1 MAFKHYDVVRAA
13 SPSDLAERITQKLK
27 EGWQPYGSALISTA
41 GYGAEFIQPVVS
53 EGSISSPE
61 EPGNRPTTSAPSV
74 APEYYYVI
82 ALAGQ
87 SNGMSYGEG
96 LPLPD
101 TFDSPDPRIKQ
112 LARRSTVTP
121 GGAACKYNDII
132 PADHCLHDV
141 QDMSR
146 LNHPK
151 ADLSKGQYGTVGQG
165 LHIAKKLLPFIP
177 ANAGILLV
185 PCCRGGS
192 AFTTGADGTYSDASG
207 ASENSTRW
215 GVDKP
220 LYKDLIGRTKAALKK
235 NPKNVLFAVVWMQ
248 GEFDF
253 GGTPVNH
260 AAQFGAL
267 VDKFR
272 ADLADMAGQCVG
284 GSAGGVPWI
293 CGDTT
298 YFWKQKNESTYQTVY
313 GSYKNKTEKNIHF
326 VPFMTDENGVN
337 VPTNKPEEDPD
348 IPGIGYYG
356 SKWRDSSATW
366 TSQDRASHFS
376 SWARRTTYF
385 WKQKN
390 ESTYQTVYGSYK
402 NKTEKNIHFVP
413 FMTDENGVNVPTNKP
428 EEDPD
433 IPGIGYYGSKWRDSS
448 ATWTSQDRASHFSSW
463 ARRGIISD
471 RLATAILRHAGRV
484 ALNAGASSTVSE
496 VRPSSP
502 SGAEATGVT
511 TLLSYLA
518 SESEGS
524 LKVQGWSASG
534 GRAEVVSD
542 AEGTGGKAV
551 KLTKEAGKSSW
562 VLEYAAG
569 NGAALLQKGG
579 QIRCRFKVSGALA
592 ANQYV
597 MAFYW
602 PVSSLPQG
610 VALTGDGG
618 NNLLAAFYIQT
629 DAKDLN
635 VMYHNAKVATNNL
648 KLGTFG
654 AFDNEWHMLAFRF
667 AGNNSLQV
675 TPVIDGQDGT
685 PFTLTQSP
693 VSAFAA
699 DKLHVTDITRNAT
712 YPVLIDSIAVE
723 VNNADA
729 AA

>member
-13 SPSDLAERITQKLK
+13 SPSDLAERLTQKLK
-27 EGWQPYGSALISTA
+27 EGWQPFGSPVAITPYTLMQAIA
-41 GYGAEFIQPVVS
+41 AEGDVTTPVAVTGNEGEAVAVS
-53 EGSISSPE
+53 A
-61 EPGNRPTTSAPSV
+61 TSD
-74 APEYYYVI
+74 PEYYFVVV
-82 ALAGQ
+82 LAGQ

-96 LPLPD
+96 LPLPETYD
-101 TFDSPDPRIKQ
+101 RPDPRIKQ

-121 GGAACKYNDII
+121 GGVACKYNDII

-207 ASENSTRW
+207 ASENSARW

-235 NPKNVLFAVVWMQ
+235 NPKNVLFTVVWMQ

-253 GGTPVNH
+253 GGTPANH

-267 VDKFR
+267 VDTFR
-272 ADLADMAGQCVG
+272 ADLTDMAGQCVG

-376 SWARRTTYF
+376 T
-385 WKQKN
+385 
-390 ESTYQTVYGSYK
+390 
-402 NKTEKNIHFVP
+402 
-413 FMTDENGVNVPTNKP
+413 
-428 EEDPD
+428 
-433 IPGIGYYGSKWRDSS
+433 
-448 ATWTSQDRASHFSSW
+448 W

-471 RLATAILRHAGRV
+471 RLATAILVHAGRT
-484 ALNAGASSTVSE
+484 AEFITGKQPDM
-496 VRPSSP
+496 VRPTVP
-502 SGAEATGVT
+502 SGEGPEREAEAPASKR
-511 TLLSYLA
+511 TLMSLLA
-518 SESEGS
+518 SGEDLAS
-524 LKVQGWSASG
+524 QGWRYYHKPAG
-534 GRAEVVSD
+534 GDSVNKNIAEAVVSD
-542 AEGTGGKAV
+542 AGATGGKALQLN
-551 KLTKEAGKSSW
+551 KPENHIW
-562 VLEYAAG
+562 FLEHDAAG
-569 NGAALLQKGG
+569 QGAELLKKGG
-579 QIRCRFKVSGALA
+579 RVSVRFKLPGSLVPNQFALGI
-592 ANQYV
+592 
-597 MAFYW
+597 YW
-602 PVSSLPQG
+602 QLSSLPEG
-610 VALTGDGG
+610 VMLSGEG
-618 NNLLAAFYIQT
+618 NDMLMSFFLQT
-629 DAKDLN
+629 DTTNLN
-635 VMYHNAKVATNNL
+635 AMHHRKPNAKL
-648 KLGTFG
+648 DTFG
-654 AFDNEWHMLAFRF
+654 VFDNGWHTLAFEF
-667 AGNNSLQV
+667 AGNNSIQV
-675 TPVIDGQDGT
+675 TPVLDEKRGAA
-685 PFTLTQSP
+685 FTLVKSP
-693 VSAFAA
+693 ASGAV
-699 DKLHVTDITRNAT
+699 DKLQLTDISKSAT
-712 YPVLIDSIAVE
+712 YTLLIDSIAVE
-723 VNNADA
+723 VNSTDTA
-729 AA
+729 A

>member
-13 SPSDLAERITQKLK
+13 SPSDLAERLTQKLK
-27 EGWQPYGSALISTA
+27 EGWQPFGSPVAITPYTLMQAIA
-41 GYGAEFIQPVVS
+41 AEGDVTTPVAVTGNEGKAVAVS
-53 EGSISSPE
+53 A
-61 EPGNRPTTSAPSV
+61 TSD
-74 APEYYYVI
+74 PEYYFVVV
-82 ALAGQ
+82 LAGQ

-96 LPLPD
+96 LPLPETYD
-101 TFDSPDPRIKQ
+101 RPDPRIKQ

-121 GGAACKYNDII
+121 GGVACKYNDII

-151 ADLSKGQYGTVGQG
+151 AELSKGQYGTVGQG

-215 GVDKP
+215 GVGKP

-253 GGTPVNH
+253 GGTPANH

-272 ADLADMAGQCVG
+272 ADLTDMAGQCVG

-376 SWARRTTYF
+376 SWARR
-385 WKQKN
+385 
-390 ESTYQTVYGSYK
+390 
-402 NKTEKNIHFVP
+402 
-413 FMTDENGVNVPTNKP
+413 
-428 EEDPD
+428 
-433 IPGIGYYGSKWRDSS
+433 
-448 ATWTSQDRASHFSSW
+448 
-463 ARRGIISD
+463 GIISD
-471 RLATAILRHAGRV
+471 RLATAILVHAGRTAEFITGKQPDMV
-484 ALNAGASSTVSE
+484 KPTV
-496 VRPSSP
+496 P
-502 SGAEATGVT
+502 SGEGPERETEAPVSNRTLMSLLASGEDLASQGWRYYHKPAGGDSVNKNIAEA
-511 TLLSYLA
+511 
-518 SESEGS
+518 
-524 LKVQGWSASG
+524 
-534 GRAEVVSD
+534 VVSD
-542 AEGTGGKAV
+542 AGATGGKALQLN
-551 KLTKEAGKSSW
+551 KPENHIW
-562 VLEYAAG
+562 FLEHDAAG
-569 NGAALLQKGG
+569 QGAELLKKGG
-579 QIRCRFKVSGALA
+579 RVSVRFKLPGSLVPNQFALGI
-592 ANQYV
+592 
-597 MAFYW
+597 YW
-602 PVSSLPQG
+602 QLSSLPEG
-610 VALTGDGG
+610 VMLSGEG
-618 NNLLAAFYIQT
+618 NDMLMSFFLQT
-629 DAKDLN
+629 DTTNLN
-635 VMYHNAKVATNNL
+635 AMHHRKPNAKL
-648 KLGTFG
+648 DTFG
-654 AFDNEWHMLAFRF
+654 VFDNGWHTLAFEF
-667 AGNNSLQV
+667 AGNNSIQV
-675 TPVIDGQDGT
+675 TPVLDEKRGAA
-685 PFTLTQSP
+685 FTLVKSP
-693 VSAFAA
+693 ASGAV
-699 DKLHVTDITRNAT
+699 DKLQLTDISKSAT
-712 YPVLIDSIAVE
+712 YTLLIDSIAVE
-723 VNNADA
+723 VNSTDTA
-729 AA
+729 

>member
-1 MAFKHYDVVRAA
+1 FKHYDVVRAA
-13 SPSDLAERITQKLK
+13 SPSDLAERLTQKLK
-27 EGWQPYGSALISTA
+27 EGWQPFGSPVAITPYTLMQAIA
-41 GYGAEFIQPVVS
+41 AEGDVTTPVAVTGNEGKAVAVS
-53 EGSISSPE
+53 A
-61 EPGNRPTTSAPSV
+61 TSD
-74 APEYYYVI
+74 PEYYFVVV
-82 ALAGQ
+82 LAGQ

-96 LPLPD
+96 LPLPETYD
-101 TFDSPDPRIKQ
+101 RPDPRIKQ

-235 NPKNVLFAVVWMQ
+235 SPKNVLFAVVWMQ

-253 GGTPVNH
+253 GGMPANH

-376 SWARRTTYF
+376 T
-385 WKQKN
+385 
-390 ESTYQTVYGSYK
+390 
-402 NKTEKNIHFVP
+402 
-413 FMTDENGVNVPTNKP
+413 
-428 EEDPD
+428 
-433 IPGIGYYGSKWRDSS
+433 
-448 ATWTSQDRASHFSSW
+448 W

-471 RLATAILRHAGRV
+471 RLATAILVHAGRT
-484 ALNAGASSTVSE
+484 AEFITGKQPDM
-496 VRPSSP
+496 VRPTVP
-502 SGAEATGVT
+502 SGEGPEREAEAPASKR
-511 TLLSYLA
+511 TLMSLLA
-518 SESEGS
+518 SGEDLAS
-524 LKVQGWSASG
+524 QGWRYYHKPAG
-534 GRAEVVSD
+534 GDSVNKNIAEAVVSD
-542 AEGTGGKAV
+542 AGATGGKALQLN
-551 KLTKEAGKSSW
+551 KPENHIW
-562 VLEYAAG
+562 FLEHDAAG
-569 NGAALLQKGG
+569 QGAELLKKGG
-579 QIRCRFKVSGALA
+579 RVSVRFKLPGSLVPNQFALGI
-592 ANQYV
+592 
-597 MAFYW
+597 YW
-602 PVSSLPQG
+602 QLSSLPEG
-610 VALTGDGG
+610 VMLSGEG
-618 NNLLAAFYIQT
+618 NDMLMSFFLQT
-629 DAKDLN
+629 DTTNLN
-635 VMYHNAKVATNNL
+635 AMHHRKPNAKL
-648 KLGTFG
+648 DTFG
-654 AFDNEWHMLAFRF
+654 VFDNGWHTLAFEF
-667 AGNNSLQV
+667 AGNNSIQV
-675 TPVIDGQDGT
+675 TPVLDEKRGAA
-685 PFTLTQSP
+685 FTLVKSP
-693 VSAFAA
+693 ASG
-699 DKLHVTDITRNAT
+699 
-712 YPVLIDSIAVE
+712 
-723 VNNADA
+723 
-729 AA
+729 

>member
-13 SPSDLAERITQKLK
+13 SPSDLAERLTQKLK
-27 EGWQPYGSALISTA
+27 EGWQPFGSPVAITPYTLMQAIA
-41 GYGAEFIQPVVS
+41 AEGDVTTPVAVTGNEGKAVAVS
-53 EGSISSPE
+53 A
-61 EPGNRPTTSAPSV
+61 TSD
-74 APEYYYVI
+74 PEYYFVVV
-82 ALAGQ
+82 LAGQ

-96 LPLPD
+96 LPLPETYD
-101 TFDSPDPRIKQ
+101 RPDPRIKQ

-121 GGAACKYNDII
+121 GGVACKYNDII

-151 ADLSKGQYGTVGQG
+151 AELSKGQYGTVGQG

-215 GVDKP
+215 GVGKP

-253 GGTPVNH
+253 GGTPANH

-272 ADLADMAGQCVG
+272 ADLTDMAGQCVG

-376 SWARRTTYF
+376 SWARR
-385 WKQKN
+385 
-390 ESTYQTVYGSYK
+390 
-402 NKTEKNIHFVP
+402 
-413 FMTDENGVNVPTNKP
+413 
-428 EEDPD
+428 
-433 IPGIGYYGSKWRDSS
+433 
-448 ATWTSQDRASHFSSW
+448 
-463 ARRGIISD
+463 GIISD
-471 RLATAILRHAGRV
+471 RLATAILVHAGRTAEFITGKQPDMV
-484 ALNAGASSTVSE
+484 KPTV
-496 VRPSSP
+496 P
-502 SGAEATGVT
+502 SGEGPERETEAPVSNRTLMSLLASGEDRASQGWRYYHKPAGGDSVNKNIAEA
-511 TLLSYLA
+511 
-518 SESEGS
+518 
-524 LKVQGWSASG
+524 
-534 GRAEVVSD
+534 VVSD
-542 AEGTGGKAV
+542 AGATGGKALQLN
-551 KLTKEAGKSSW
+551 KPENHIW
-562 VLEYAAG
+562 FLEHDAAG
-569 NGAALLQKGG
+569 QGAELLKKGG
-579 QIRCRFKVSGALA
+579 RVSVRFKLPGSLVPNQFALGI
-592 ANQYV
+592 
-597 MAFYW
+597 YW
-602 PVSSLPQG
+602 QLSSLPEG
-610 VALTGDGG
+610 VMLSGEG
-618 NNLLAAFYIQT
+618 NDMLMSFFLQT
-629 DAKDLN
+629 DTTNLN
-635 VMYHNAKVATNNL
+635 AMHHRKPNAKL
-648 KLGTFG
+648 DTFG
-654 AFDNEWHMLAFRF
+654 VFDNGWHTLAFEF
-667 AGNNSLQV
+667 AGNNSIQV
-675 TPVIDGQDGT
+675 TPVLDEKRGAA
-685 PFTLTQSP
+685 FTLVKSP
-693 VSAFAA
+693 ASGAV
-699 DKLHVTDITRNAT
+699 DKLQLTDISKSAT
-712 YPVLIDSIAVE
+712 YTLLIDSIAVE
-723 VNNADA
+723 VNSTDTA
-729 AA
+729 A

>member
-53 EGSISSPE
+53 EGELPSLAESGNHPHVSAKPE
-61 EPGNRPTTSAPSV
+61 A

-87 SNGMSYGEG
+87 SNSMSYGEG
-96 LPLPD
+96 LPLPETYD
-101 TFDSPDPRIKQ
+101 RPDPRIKQ

-192 AFTTGADGTYSDASG
+192 AFTTGADGTYSDAGG

-376 SWARRTTYF
+376 SWARR
-385 WKQKN
+385 
-390 ESTYQTVYGSYK
+390 
-402 NKTEKNIHFVP
+402 
-413 FMTDENGVNVPTNKP
+413 
-428 EEDPD
+428 
-433 IPGIGYYGSKWRDSS
+433 
-448 ATWTSQDRASHFSSW
+448 
-463 ARRGIISD
+463 GIISD

-502 SGAEATGVT
+502 SGAEVTGVT

-551 KLTKEAGKSSW
+551 KVTKEAGKSSW

-579 QIRCRFKVSGALA
+579 QIRCRFKASGALA

-610 VALTGDGG
+610 VVLTGDGG

-635 VMYHNAKVATNNL
+635 VMYHNEKVATNNL
-648 KLGTFG
+648 KLGSFG
-654 AFDNEWHMLAFRF
+654 AFDNEWHTLAFRF

-693 VSAFAA
+693 VSAFSA
-699 DKLHVTDITRNAT
+699 DKLHVTDITKSAT

>member
-1 MAFKHYDVVRAA
+1 FKHYDVVRAA
-13 SPSDLAERITQKLK
+13 SPSDLAERLTQKLK
-27 EGWQPYGSALISTA
+27 EGWQPFGSPVAITPYTLMQAIA
-41 GYGAEFIQPVVS
+41 AEGDVTTPVAVTGNEGKAVAVS
-53 EGSISSPE
+53 A
-61 EPGNRPTTSAPSV
+61 TSD
-74 APEYYYVI
+74 PEYYFVVV
-82 ALAGQ
+82 LAGQ

-96 LPLPD
+96 LPLPETYD
-101 TFDSPDPRIKQ
+101 RPDPRIKQ

-121 GGAACKYNDII
+121 GGVACKYNDII

-192 AFTTGADGTYSDASG
+192 AFTTGADGTYSDAGG
-207 ASENSTRW
+207 ASENSARW

-253 GGTPVNH
+253 DGTPGNH

-272 ADLADMAGQCVG
+272 ADLTDMAGQCVG

-376 SWARRTTYF
+376 T
-385 WKQKN
+385 
-390 ESTYQTVYGSYK
+390 
-402 NKTEKNIHFVP
+402 
-413 FMTDENGVNVPTNKP
+413 
-428 EEDPD
+428 
-433 IPGIGYYGSKWRDSS
+433 
-448 ATWTSQDRASHFSSW
+448 W

-471 RLATAILRHAGRV
+471 RLATAILVHAGRT
-484 ALNAGASSTVSE
+484 AEFITGKQPDM
-496 VRPSSP
+496 VRPTVP
-502 SGAEATGVT
+502 SGEGPEREAEAPASKR
-511 TLLSYLA
+511 TLMSLLA
-518 SESEGS
+518 SGEDLAS
-524 LKVQGWSASG
+524 QGWRYYHKPAG
-534 GRAEVVSD
+534 GDSVNKNIAEAVVSD
-542 AEGTGGKAV
+542 AGATGGKALQLN
-551 KLTKEAGKSSW
+551 KPENHIW
-562 VLEYAAG
+562 FLEHDAAG
-569 NGAALLQKGG
+569 QGAELLKKGG
-579 QIRCRFKVSGALA
+579 RVSVRFKLPGSLVPNQFALGI
-592 ANQYV
+592 
-597 MAFYW
+597 YW
-602 PVSSLPQG
+602 QLSSLPEG
-610 VALTGDGG
+610 VMLSGEG
-618 NNLLAAFYIQT
+618 NDMLMSFFLQT
-629 DAKDLN
+629 DTTNLN
-635 VMYHNAKVATNNL
+635 AMHHRKPNAKL
-648 KLGTFG
+648 DTFG
-654 AFDNEWHMLAFRF
+654 VFDNGWHTLAFEF
-667 AGNNSLQV
+667 AGNNSIQV
-675 TPVIDGQDGT
+675 TPVLDEKRGAA
-685 PFTLTQSP
+685 FTLVKSP
-693 VSAFAA
+693 ASGAA
-699 DKLHVTDITRNAT
+699 DKLQLTDISKSAT
-712 YPVLIDSIAVE
+712 YTLLIDSIAVE
-723 VNNADA
+723 VNSTDTA
-729 AA
+729 

>member
-1 MAFKHYDVVRAA
+1 MTFKYYDVVRAA
-13 SPSDLAERITQKLK
+13 SPSDLAERLTQKLK
-27 EGWQPYGSALISTA
+27 EGWQPFGSPVAITPYTLMQAIA
-41 GYGAEFIQPVVS
+41 AEGDVTTPVAVTGNEGKAVAVS
-53 EGSISSPE
+53 A
-61 EPGNRPTTSAPSV
+61 TSD
-74 APEYYYVI
+74 PEYYFVVV
-82 ALAGQ
+82 LAGQ

-96 LPLPD
+96 LPLPETYD
-101 TFDSPDPRIKQ
+101 RPDPRIKQ

-121 GGAACKYNDII
+121 GGVACKYNDII

-376 SWARRTTYF
+376 T
-385 WKQKN
+385 
-390 ESTYQTVYGSYK
+390 
-402 NKTEKNIHFVP
+402 
-413 FMTDENGVNVPTNKP
+413 
-428 EEDPD
+428 
-433 IPGIGYYGSKWRDSS
+433 
-448 ATWTSQDRASHFSSW
+448 W

-471 RLATAILRHAGRV
+471 RLATAILVHAGRTAEFITGKQPDMV
-484 ALNAGASSTVSE
+484 KPTV
-496 VRPSSP
+496 P
-502 SGAEATGVT
+502 SGEGPEREAEAPVSNR
-511 TLLSYLA
+511 TLMSLLA
-518 SESEGS
+518 SGEDLAS
-524 LKVQGWSASG
+524 QGWRYYHKPAG
-534 GRAEVVSD
+534 GDSVNKNIAEAVVSD
-542 AEGTGGKAV
+542 AGATGGKALQLN
-551 KLTKEAGKSSW
+551 KPENHIW
-562 VLEYAAG
+562 FLEHDAAG
-569 NGAALLQKGG
+569 QGAELLKKGG
-579 QIRCRFKVSGALA
+579 RVSVRFKLPGSLVPNQFALGI
-592 ANQYV
+592 
-597 MAFYW
+597 YW
-602 PVSSLPQG
+602 QLSSLPEG
-610 VALTGDGG
+610 VTLSGEG
-618 NNLLAAFYIQT
+618 NDMLMSFFLQT
-629 DAKDLN
+629 DTTNLN
-635 VMYHNAKVATNNL
+635 AMHHRKPNAKL
-648 KLGTFG
+648 DTFG
-654 AFDNEWHMLAFRF
+654 VFDNGWHTLAFEF
-667 AGNNSLQV
+667 AGNNSIQV
-675 TPVIDGQDGT
+675 TPVLDEKRGAA
-685 PFTLTQSP
+685 FTLVKSP
-693 VSAFAA
+693 ASGAV
-699 DKLHVTDITRNAT
+699 DKLQLTDISKSAT
-712 YPVLIDSIAVE
+712 YTLLIDSIAVE
-723 VNNADA
+723 VNSTDTA
-729 AA
+729 A

>member
-13 SPSDLAERITQKLK
+13 SPSDLAERLTQKLK
-27 EGWQPYGSALISTA
+27 EGWQPFGSPVAITPYTLMQAIA
-41 GYGAEFIQPVVS
+41 AEGDVTTPVAVTGNEGKAVAVS
-53 EGSISSPE
+53 A
-61 EPGNRPTTSAPSV
+61 TSD
-74 APEYYYVI
+74 PEYYFVVV
-82 ALAGQ
+82 LAGQ

-96 LPLPD
+96 LPLPETYD
-101 TFDSPDPRIKQ
+101 RPEPRIKQ

-272 ADLADMAGQCVG
+272 ADLTDMAGQCVG

-376 SWARRTTYF
+376 T
-385 WKQKN
+385 
-390 ESTYQTVYGSYK
+390 
-402 NKTEKNIHFVP
+402 
-413 FMTDENGVNVPTNKP
+413 
-428 EEDPD
+428 
-433 IPGIGYYGSKWRDSS
+433 
-448 ATWTSQDRASHFSSW
+448 W

-471 RLATAILRHAGRV
+471 RLATAILVHAGRT
-484 ALNAGASSTVSE
+484 AEFITGKQPDM
-496 VRPSSP
+496 VRPTVP
-502 SGAEATGVT
+502 SGEGPEREAEAPASKR
-511 TLLSYLA
+511 TLMSLLA
-518 SESEGS
+518 SGEDLAS
-524 LKVQGWSASG
+524 QGWRYYHKPAG
-534 GRAEVVSD
+534 GDSVNKNIAEAVVSD
-542 AEGTGGKAV
+542 AGATGGKALQLN
-551 KLTKEAGKSSW
+551 KPENHIW
-562 VLEYAAG
+562 FLEHDAAG
-569 NGAALLQKGG
+569 QGAELLKKGG
-579 QIRCRFKVSGALA
+579 RVSVRFKLPGSLVPNQFALGI
-592 ANQYV
+592 
-597 MAFYW
+597 YW
-602 PVSSLPQG
+602 QLSSLPEG
-610 VALTGDGG
+610 VTLSGEG
-618 NNLLAAFYIQT
+618 NDMLMSFFLQT
-629 DAKDLN
+629 DTTNLN
-635 VMYHNAKVATNNL
+635 AMHHRKPNAKL
-648 KLGTFG
+648 DTFG
-654 AFDNEWHMLAFRF
+654 VFDNGWHTLAFEF
-667 AGNNSLQV
+667 AGNNSIQV
-675 TPVIDGQDGT
+675 TPVLDEKRGAA
-685 PFTLTQSP
+685 FTLVKSP
-693 VSAFAA
+693 ASWVA
-699 DKLHVTDITRNAT
+699 DKLQLTDISKSAT
-712 YPVLIDSIAVE
+712 YTLLIDSIAVE
-723 VNNADA
+723 VNSTDTA
-729 AA
+729 A

>member
-1 MAFKHYDVVRAA
+1 MTFKHYDVVRAA
-13 SPSDLAERITQKLK
+13 SPSDLAERLTQKLK
-27 EGWQPYGSALISTA
+27 EGWQPFGSPVAITPYTLMQAIA
-41 GYGAEFIQPVVS
+41 AEGDVTTPVAVTGNEGKAVAVS
-53 EGSISSPE
+53 A
-61 EPGNRPTTSAPSV
+61 TSD
-74 APEYYYVI
+74 PEYYFVVV
-82 ALAGQ
+82 LAGQ

-96 LPLPD
+96 LPLPETYD
-101 TFDSPDPRIKQ
+101 RPEPRIKQ

-272 ADLADMAGQCVG
+272 ADLTDMAGQCVG

-376 SWARRTTYF
+376 T
-385 WKQKN
+385 
-390 ESTYQTVYGSYK
+390 
-402 NKTEKNIHFVP
+402 
-413 FMTDENGVNVPTNKP
+413 
-428 EEDPD
+428 
-433 IPGIGYYGSKWRDSS
+433 
-448 ATWTSQDRASHFSSW
+448 W

-471 RLATAILRHAGRV
+471 RLATAILVHAGRT
-484 ALNAGASSTVSE
+484 AEFITGKQPDM
-496 VRPSSP
+496 VRPTVP
-502 SGAEATGVT
+502 SGEGPEREAEAPASKR
-511 TLLSYLA
+511 TLMSLLA
-518 SESEGS
+518 SGEDLAS
-524 LKVQGWSASG
+524 QGWRYYHKPAG
-534 GRAEVVSD
+534 GDSVNKNIAEAVVSD
-542 AEGTGGKAV
+542 AGATGGKALQLN
-551 KLTKEAGKSSW
+551 KPENHIW
-562 VLEYAAG
+562 FLEHDAAG
-569 NGAALLQKGG
+569 QGAELLKKGG
-579 QIRCRFKVSGALA
+579 RVSVRFKLPGSVVPNQFALGI
-592 ANQYV
+592 
-597 MAFYW
+597 YW
-602 PVSSLPQG
+602 QLSSLPEG
-610 VALTGDGG
+610 VMLSGEG
-618 NNLLAAFYIQT
+618 NDMLMSFFLQT
-629 DAKDLN
+629 DTTNLN
-635 VMYHNAKVATNNL
+635 AMHHRKPNAKL
-648 KLGTFG
+648 DTFG
-654 AFDNEWHMLAFRF
+654 VFDNGWHTLAFEF
-667 AGNNSLQV
+667 AGNNSIQV
-675 TPVIDGQDGT
+675 TPVLDEKRGAA
-685 PFTLTQSP
+685 FTLVKSP
-693 VSAFAA
+693 ASGAV
-699 DKLHVTDITRNAT
+699 DKLQLTDISKSAT
-712 YPVLIDSIAVE
+712 YTLLIDSIAVE
-723 VNNADA
+723 VNSTDTA
-729 AA
+729 A

>member
-1 MAFKHYDVVRAA
+1 MTFKHYDVVRAA
-13 SPSDLAERITQKLK
+13 SPSDLADALAQKIR
-27 EGWQPYGSALISTA
+27 EGWQPYGGPFSSYTDDGAALIQAIVAEGDVST
-41 GYGAEFIQPVVS
+41 PVVVKPTGG
-53 EGSISSPE
+53 EGAVISA
-61 EPGNRPTTSAPSV
+61 TSD
-74 APEYYYVI
+74 PEYYFVVV
-82 ALAGQ
+82 LAGQ

-96 LPLPD
+96 LPLPETYD
-101 TFDSPDPRIKQ
+101 RPDPRIKQ

-121 GGAACKYNDII
+121 GGVACKYNDII

-376 SWARRTTYF
+376 SWARR
-385 WKQKN
+385 
-390 ESTYQTVYGSYK
+390 
-402 NKTEKNIHFVP
+402 
-413 FMTDENGVNVPTNKP
+413 
-428 EEDPD
+428 
-433 IPGIGYYGSKWRDSS
+433 
-448 ATWTSQDRASHFSSW
+448 
-463 ARRGIISD
+463 GIISD
-471 RLATAILRHAGRV
+471 RLATAILVHAGRTAEFITGKQPDMV
-484 ALNAGASSTVSE
+484 KPTV
-496 VRPSSP
+496 P
-502 SGAEATGVT
+502 SGEGPERETEAPVSNRTLMSLLASGEDLASQGWRYYHKPAGGDSVNKNIAEA
-511 TLLSYLA
+511 
-518 SESEGS
+518 
-524 LKVQGWSASG
+524 
-534 GRAEVVSD
+534 VVSD
-542 AEGTGGKAV
+542 AGATGGKALQLN
-551 KLTKEAGKSSW
+551 KPENHIW
-562 VLEYAAG
+562 FLEHDAAG
-569 NGAALLQKGG
+569 QGAELLKKGG
-579 QIRCRFKVSGALA
+579 RVSVRFKLPGSLVPNQFALGI
-592 ANQYV
+592 
-597 MAFYW
+597 YW
-602 PVSSLPQG
+602 QLSSLPEG
-610 VALTGDGG
+610 VMLSGEG
-618 NNLLAAFYIQT
+618 NDMLMSFFLQT
-629 DAKDLN
+629 DTTNLN
-635 VMYHNAKVATNNL
+635 AMHHRKPNAKL
-648 KLGTFG
+648 DTFG
-654 AFDNEWHMLAFRF
+654 VFDNGWHTLAFEF
-667 AGNNSLQV
+667 AGNNSIQV
-675 TPVIDGQDGT
+675 TPVLDEKRGAA
-685 PFTLTQSP
+685 FTLVKSP
-693 VSAFAA
+693 ASGAA
-699 DKLHVTDITRNAT
+699 DKLQLTDISKSAT
-712 YPVLIDSIAVE
+712 YTLLIDSIAVE
-723 VNNADA
+723 VNSTDTAV
-729 AA
+729 

>member
-13 SPSDLAERITQKLK
+13 SPSDLAERLTQKLK
-27 EGWQPYGSALISTA
+27 EGWQPFGSPVAITPYTLMQAIA
-41 GYGAEFIQPVVS
+41 AEGDVTTPVAVTGNEGEAVAVS
-53 EGSISSPE
+53 A
-61 EPGNRPTTSAPSV
+61 TSD
-74 APEYYYVI
+74 PEYYFVVV
-82 ALAGQ
+82 LAGQ

-96 LPLPD
+96 LPLPETYD
-101 TFDSPDPRIKQ
+101 RPDPRIKQ

-121 GGAACKYNDII
+121 GGVACKYNDII

-376 SWARRTTYF
+376 T
-385 WKQKN
+385 
-390 ESTYQTVYGSYK
+390 
-402 NKTEKNIHFVP
+402 
-413 FMTDENGVNVPTNKP
+413 
-428 EEDPD
+428 
-433 IPGIGYYGSKWRDSS
+433 
-448 ATWTSQDRASHFSSW
+448 W

-471 RLATAILRHAGRV
+471 RLATAILVHAGRIAEFITGKQPDMV
-484 ALNAGASSTVSE
+484 KPTV
-496 VRPSSP
+496 P
-502 SGAEATGVT
+502 SGEGPEREAEAPASNR
-511 TLLSYLA
+511 TLMSLLA
-518 SESEGS
+518 SGEDLAS
-524 LKVQGWSASG
+524 QGWRYYHKPAG
-534 GRAEVVSD
+534 GDSVNKNIAEAVVSD
-542 AEGTGGKAV
+542 AGATGGKALQLN
-551 KLTKEAGKSSW
+551 KPENHIW
-562 VLEYAAG
+562 FLEHDAAG
-569 NGAALLQKGG
+569 QGAELLKKGG
-579 QIRCRFKVSGALA
+579 RVSVRFKLPGSLVPNQFALGI
-592 ANQYV
+592 
-597 MAFYW
+597 YW
-602 PVSSLPQG
+602 QLSSLPEG
-610 VALTGDGG
+610 VMLSGEG
-618 NNLLAAFYIQT
+618 NDMLMSFFLQT
-629 DAKDLN
+629 DTTNLN
-635 VMYHNAKVATNNL
+635 AMHHRKPNAKL
-648 KLGTFG
+648 DTFG
-654 AFDNEWHMLAFRF
+654 VFDNGWHTLAFEF
-667 AGNNSLQV
+667 AGNNSIQV
-675 TPVIDGQDGT
+675 TPVLDEKRGAA
-685 PFTLTQSP
+685 FTLVKSP
-693 VSAFAA
+693 ASGAA
-699 DKLHVTDITRNAT
+699 DKLQLNDISRSAT
-712 YPVLIDSIAVE
+712 YTLLIDSIAVE
-723 VNNADA
+723 VNSTDTA
-729 AA
+729 A

>member
-1 MAFKHYDVVRAA
+1 
-13 SPSDLAERITQKLK
+13 
-27 EGWQPYGSALISTA
+27 
-41 GYGAEFIQPVVS
+41 
-53 EGSISSPE
+53 
-61 EPGNRPTTSAPSV
+61 
-74 APEYYYVI
+74 
-82 ALAGQ
+82 
-87 SNGMSYGEG
+87 MSYGEG
-96 LPLPD
+96 LPLPETYD
-101 TFDSPDPRIKQ
+101 RPDPRIKQ

-220 LYKDLIGRTKAALKK
+220 LYKDLIGRTKAALAK
-235 NPKNVLFAVVWMQ
+235 NPKNVLFTVVWMQ

-253 GGTPVNH
+253 DGTPGNH

-272 ADLADMAGQCVG
+272 ADLADMAGQCVS
-284 GSAGGVPWI
+284 GSAGSVPWI

-376 SWARRTTYF
+376 T
-385 WKQKN
+385 
-390 ESTYQTVYGSYK
+390 
-402 NKTEKNIHFVP
+402 
-413 FMTDENGVNVPTNKP
+413 
-428 EEDPD
+428 
-433 IPGIGYYGSKWRDSS
+433 
-448 ATWTSQDRASHFSSW
+448 W

-471 RLATAILRHAGRV
+471 RLATAILVHAGRTAEFITGKQPDMV
-484 ALNAGASSTVSE
+484 KPTV
-496 VRPSSP
+496 P
-502 SGAEATGVT
+502 SGEGPEREAEAPVSNR
-511 TLLSYLA
+511 TLMSLLA
-518 SESEGS
+518 SGEDLAS
-524 LKVQGWSASG
+524 QGWRYYHKPAG
-534 GRAEVVSD
+534 GDSVNKNIAEAVVSD
-542 AEGTGGKAV
+542 AGATGGKALQLN
-551 KLTKEAGKSSW
+551 KPENHIW
-562 VLEYAAG
+562 FLEHDAAG
-569 NGAALLQKGG
+569 QGAELLKKGG
-579 QIRCRFKVSGALA
+579 RVSVRFKLPGSLVPNQFALGI
-592 ANQYV
+592 
-597 MAFYW
+597 YW
-602 PVSSLPQG
+602 QLSSLPEG
-610 VALTGDGG
+610 VMLSGEG
-618 NNLLAAFYIQT
+618 NDMLMSFFLQT
-629 DAKDLN
+629 DTTNLN
-635 VMYHNAKVATNNL
+635 AMHHRKPNAKL
-648 KLGTFG
+648 DTFG
-654 AFDNEWHMLAFRF
+654 VFDNGWHTLAFEF
-667 AGNNSLQV
+667 AGNNSIQV
-675 TPVIDGQDGT
+675 TPVLDEKRGAA
-685 PFTLTQSP
+685 FTLVKSP
-693 VSAFAA
+693 ASGAV
-699 DKLHVTDITRNAT
+699 DKLQLTDISKSAT
-712 YPVLIDSIAVE
+712 YTLLIDSIAVE
-723 VNNADA
+723 VNSTDTAV
-729 AA
+729 

>member
-13 SPSDLAERITQKLK
+13 SPSDLAERLTQKLK
-27 EGWQPYGSALISTA
+27 EGWQPFGSPVAITPYTLMQAIA
-41 GYGAEFIQPVVS
+41 AEGDVTTPVAVTGNEGKAVAVS
-53 EGSISSPE
+53 A
-61 EPGNRPTTSAPSV
+61 TSD
-74 APEYYYVI
+74 PEYYFVVV
-82 ALAGQ
+82 LAGQ

-96 LPLPD
+96 LPLPETYD
-101 TFDSPDPRIKQ
+101 RPDPRIKQ

-121 GGAACKYNDII
+121 GGVACKYNDII

-376 SWARRTTYF
+376 T
-385 WKQKN
+385 
-390 ESTYQTVYGSYK
+390 
-402 NKTEKNIHFVP
+402 
-413 FMTDENGVNVPTNKP
+413 
-428 EEDPD
+428 
-433 IPGIGYYGSKWRDSS
+433 
-448 ATWTSQDRASHFSSW
+448 W

-471 RLATAILRHAGRV
+471 RLATAILVHAGRTAEFITGKQPDMV
-484 ALNAGASSTVSE
+484 KPTV
-496 VRPSSP
+496 P
-502 SGAEATGVT
+502 SGEGPEREAEAPVSNR
-511 TLLSYLA
+511 TLMSLLA
-518 SESEGS
+518 SGEDLAS
-524 LKVQGWSASG
+524 QGWRYYHKPAG
-534 GRAEVVSD
+534 GDSVNKNIAEAVVSD
-542 AEGTGGKAV
+542 AGATGGKALQLN
-551 KLTKEAGKSSW
+551 KPENHIW
-562 VLEYAAG
+562 FLEHDAAG
-569 NGAALLQKGG
+569 QGAELLKKGG
-579 QIRCRFKVSGALA
+579 RVSVRFKLPGSLVPNQFALGI
-592 ANQYV
+592 
-597 MAFYW
+597 YW
-602 PVSSLPQG
+602 QLSSLPEG
-610 VALTGDGG
+610 VMLSGEG
-618 NNLLAAFYIQT
+618 NDMLMSFFLQT
-629 DAKDLN
+629 DTTNLN
-635 VMYHNAKVATNNL
+635 AMHHRKPNAKL
-648 KLGTFG
+648 DTFG
-654 AFDNEWHMLAFRF
+654 VFDNGWHTLAFEF
-667 AGNNSLQV
+667 AGNNSIQV
-675 TPVIDGQDGT
+675 TPVLDEKRGAA
-685 PFTLTQSP
+685 FTLVKSP
-693 VSAFAA
+693 ASGAV
-699 DKLHVTDITRNAT
+699 DKLQLTDISKSAT
-712 YPVLIDSIAVE
+712 YTLLIDSIAVE
-723 VNNADA
+723 VNSTDTA
-729 AA
+729 A

>member
-13 SPSDLAERITQKLK
+13 SPSDLAERLTQKLK
-27 EGWQPYGSALISTA
+27 EGWQPFGSPVAITPYTLMQAIA
-41 GYGAEFIQPVVS
+41 AEGDVTTPVAVTGNEGKAVAVS
-53 EGSISSPE
+53 A
-61 EPGNRPTTSAPSV
+61 TSD
-74 APEYYYVI
+74 PEYYFVVV
-82 ALAGQ
+82 LAGQ

-96 LPLPD
+96 LPLPETYD
-101 TFDSPDPRIKQ
+101 RPDPRIKQ

-121 GGAACKYNDII
+121 GGVACKYNDII

-253 GGTPVNH
+253 GGTPGNH

-272 ADLADMAGQCVG
+272 ADLTDMAGQCVG

-376 SWARRTTYF
+376 T
-385 WKQKN
+385 
-390 ESTYQTVYGSYK
+390 
-402 NKTEKNIHFVP
+402 
-413 FMTDENGVNVPTNKP
+413 
-428 EEDPD
+428 
-433 IPGIGYYGSKWRDSS
+433 
-448 ATWTSQDRASHFSSW
+448 W

-471 RLATAILRHAGRV
+471 RLATAILVHAGRS
-484 ALNAGASSTVSE
+484 AEFITGKQPDM
-496 VRPSSP
+496 VRPTVP
-502 SGAEATGVT
+502 SGEGPEIEAEAPASKR
-511 TLLSYLA
+511 TLMSLLA
-518 SESEGS
+518 SGEDLAS
-524 LKVQGWSASG
+524 QGWRYYHKPAG
-534 GRAEVVSD
+534 GDSVNKNIAEAVVSD
-542 AEGTGGKAV
+542 AGATGGKALQLN
-551 KLTKEAGKSSW
+551 KPENHIW
-562 VLEYAAG
+562 FLEHDAAG
-569 NGAALLQKGG
+569 QGAELLKKGG
-579 QIRCRFKVSGALA
+579 RVSVRFKLPGSLVPNQFALGI
-592 ANQYV
+592 
-597 MAFYW
+597 YW
-602 PVSSLPQG
+602 QLSSLPEG
-610 VALTGDGG
+610 VTLSGEG
-618 NNLLAAFYIQT
+618 NDMLMSFFLQT
-629 DAKDLN
+629 DTTNLN
-635 VMYHNAKVATNNL
+635 AMHHRKPNAKL
-648 KLGTFG
+648 DTFG
-654 AFDNEWHMLAFRF
+654 VFDNGWHTLAFEF
-667 AGNNSLQV
+667 AGNNSIQV
-675 TPVIDGQDGT
+675 TPVLDEKRGAA
-685 PFTLTQSP
+685 FTLVKSP
-693 VSAFAA
+693 ASGAA
-699 DKLHVTDITRNAT
+699 DKLQLTDISKSAT
-712 YPVLIDSIAVE
+712 YTLLIDSIAVE
-723 VNNADA
+723 VNSTDTA
-729 AA
+729 A

>member
-13 SPSDLAERITQKLK
+13 SPSDLAERLTQKLK
-27 EGWQPYGSALISTA
+27 EGWQPFGSPVAITPYTLMQAIA
-41 GYGAEFIQPVVS
+41 AEGDVTTPVAVTGNEGKAVAVS
-53 EGSISSPE
+53 A
-61 EPGNRPTTSAPSV
+61 TSD
-74 APEYYYVI
+74 PEYYFVVV
-82 ALAGQ
+82 LAGQ

-96 LPLPD
+96 LPLPETYD
-101 TFDSPDPRIKQ
+101 RPDPRIKQ

-215 GVDKP
+215 GVGKP

-253 GGTPVNH
+253 DGTPGNH

-272 ADLADMAGQCVG
+272 ADLTDMAGQCVG

-376 SWARRTTYF
+376 A
-385 WKQKN
+385 
-390 ESTYQTVYGSYK
+390 
-402 NKTEKNIHFVP
+402 
-413 FMTDENGVNVPTNKP
+413 
-428 EEDPD
+428 
-433 IPGIGYYGSKWRDSS
+433 
-448 ATWTSQDRASHFSSW
+448 W

-471 RLATAILRHAGRV
+471 RLATAILVHAGRT
-484 ALNAGASSTVSE
+484 AEFITGKQPDM
-496 VRPSSP
+496 VRPTVP
-502 SGAEATGVT
+502 SGEGPEREAEAPASKR
-511 TLLSYLA
+511 TLMSLLA
-518 SESEGS
+518 SGEDLAS
-524 LKVQGWSASG
+524 QGWRYYHKPAG
-534 GRAEVVSD
+534 GDSVNKNIAEAVVSD
-542 AEGTGGKAV
+542 AGATGGKALQLN
-551 KLTKEAGKSSW
+551 KPENHIW
-562 VLEYAAG
+562 FLEHDAAG
-569 NGAALLQKGG
+569 QGAELLKKGG
-579 QIRCRFKVSGALA
+579 RVSVRFKLPGSLVPNQFALGI
-592 ANQYV
+592 
-597 MAFYW
+597 YW
-602 PVSSLPQG
+602 QLSSLPEG
-610 VALTGDGG
+610 VMLSGEG
-618 NNLLAAFYIQT
+618 NDMLMSFFLQT
-629 DAKDLN
+629 DTTNLN
-635 VMYHNAKVATNNL
+635 AMHHRKPNAKL
-648 KLGTFG
+648 DTFG
-654 AFDNEWHMLAFRF
+654 VFDNGWHTLAFEF
-667 AGNNSLQV
+667 AGNNSIQV
-675 TPVIDGQDGT
+675 TPVLDEKRGAA
-685 PFTLTQSP
+685 FTLVKSP
-693 VSAFAA
+693 ASGAV
-699 DKLHVTDITRNAT
+699 DKLQLTDISKSAT
-712 YPVLIDSIAVE
+712 YTLLIDSIAVE
-723 VNNADA
+723 VNSTDTA
-729 AA
+729 A

>member
-1 MAFKHYDVVRAA
+1 MTFKHYDVVRAA
-13 SPSDLAERITQKLK
+13 SPSDLAERLTQKLK
-27 EGWQPYGSALISTA
+27 EGWQPFGSPVAITPYTLMQAIA
-41 GYGAEFIQPVVS
+41 AEGDVTTPVAVTGNEGKAVAVS
-53 EGSISSPE
+53 A
-61 EPGNRPTTSAPSV
+61 TSD
-74 APEYYYVI
+74 PEYYFVVV
-82 ALAGQ
+82 LAGQ

-96 LPLPD
+96 LPLPETYD
-101 TFDSPDPRIKQ
+101 RPDPRIKQ

-121 GGAACKYNDII
+121 GGVACKYNDII

-151 ADLSKGQYGTVGQG
+151 AELSKGQYGTVGQG

-215 GVDKP
+215 GVGKP

-253 GGTPVNH
+253 GGTPANH

-272 ADLADMAGQCVG
+272 ADLTDMAGQCVG

-376 SWARRTTYF
+376 T
-385 WKQKN
+385 
-390 ESTYQTVYGSYK
+390 
-402 NKTEKNIHFVP
+402 
-413 FMTDENGVNVPTNKP
+413 
-428 EEDPD
+428 
-433 IPGIGYYGSKWRDSS
+433 
-448 ATWTSQDRASHFSSW
+448 W

-471 RLATAILRHAGRV
+471 RLATAILVHAGRT
-484 ALNAGASSTVSE
+484 AEFITGKQPDM
-496 VRPSSP
+496 VRPTVP
-502 SGAEATGVT
+502 SGEGPEREAEAPASKR
-511 TLLSYLA
+511 TLMSLLA
-518 SESEGS
+518 SGEDLAS
-524 LKVQGWSASG
+524 QGWRYYHKPAG
-534 GRAEVVSD
+534 GDSVNKNIAEAVVSD
-542 AEGTGGKAV
+542 AGATGGKALQLN
-551 KLTKEAGKSSW
+551 KPENHIW
-562 VLEYAAG
+562 FLEHDAAG
-569 NGAALLQKGG
+569 QGAELLKKGG
-579 QIRCRFKVSGALA
+579 RVSVRFKLPGSLVPNQFALGI
-592 ANQYV
+592 
-597 MAFYW
+597 YW
-602 PVSSLPQG
+602 QLSSLPEG
-610 VALTGDGG
+610 VMLSGEG
-618 NNLLAAFYIQT
+618 NDMLMSFFLQT
-629 DAKDLN
+629 DTTNLN
-635 VMYHNAKVATNNL
+635 AMHHRKPNAKL
-648 KLGTFG
+648 DTFG
-654 AFDNEWHMLAFRF
+654 VFDNGWHTLAFEF
-667 AGNNSLQV
+667 AG
-675 TPVIDGQDGT
+675 
-685 PFTLTQSP
+685 
-693 VSAFAA
+693 
-699 DKLHVTDITRNAT
+699 
-712 YPVLIDSIAVE
+712 
-723 VNNADA
+723 
-729 AA
+729 

>member
-13 SPSDLAERITQKLK
+13 SPSDLAERLTQKLK
-27 EGWQPYGSALISTA
+27 EGWQPFGSPVAITPYTLMQAIA
-41 GYGAEFIQPVVS
+41 AEGDVTTPVAVTGNEGKAVAVS
-53 EGSISSPE
+53 A
-61 EPGNRPTTSAPSV
+61 TSD
-74 APEYYYVI
+74 PEYYFVVV
-82 ALAGQ
+82 LAGQ

-96 LPLPD
+96 LPLPETYD
-101 TFDSPDPRIKQ
+101 RPEPRIKQ

-177 ANAGILLV
+177 ANAGILLA

-272 ADLADMAGQCVG
+272 ADLTDMAGQCVG

-376 SWARRTTYF
+376 T
-385 WKQKN
+385 
-390 ESTYQTVYGSYK
+390 
-402 NKTEKNIHFVP
+402 
-413 FMTDENGVNVPTNKP
+413 
-428 EEDPD
+428 
-433 IPGIGYYGSKWRDSS
+433 
-448 ATWTSQDRASHFSSW
+448 W

-471 RLATAILRHAGRV
+471 RLATAILVHAGRT
-484 ALNAGASSTVSE
+484 AEFITGKQPDM
-496 VRPSSP
+496 VRPTVP
-502 SGAEATGVT
+502 SGEGPEREAEAPASKR
-511 TLLSYLA
+511 TLMSLLA
-518 SESEGS
+518 SGEDLAS
-524 LKVQGWSASG
+524 QGWRYYHKPAG
-534 GRAEVVSD
+534 GDSVNKNIAEAVVSD
-542 AEGTGGKAV
+542 AGATGGKALQLN
-551 KLTKEAGKSSW
+551 KPENHIW
-562 VLEYAAG
+562 FLEHDAAG
-569 NGAALLQKGG
+569 QGAELLKKGG
-579 QIRCRFKVSGALA
+579 RVSVRFKLPGSLVPNQFALGI
-592 ANQYV
+592 
-597 MAFYW
+597 YW
-602 PVSSLPQG
+602 QLSSLPEG
-610 VALTGDGG
+610 VTLSGEG
-618 NNLLAAFYIQT
+618 NDMLMSFFLQT
-629 DAKDLN
+629 DTTNLN
-635 VMYHNAKVATNNL
+635 AMHHRKPNAKL
-648 KLGTFG
+648 DTFG
-654 AFDNEWHMLAFRF
+654 VFDNGWHTLAFEF
-667 AGNNSLQV
+667 AGNNSIQV
-675 TPVIDGQDGT
+675 TPVLDEKRGAA
-685 PFTLTQSP
+685 FTLVKSP
-693 VSAFAA
+693 ASGVA
-699 DKLHVTDITRNAT
+699 DKLQLTDISKSAT
-712 YPVLIDSIAVE
+712 YTLLIDSIAVE
-723 VNNADA
+723 VNSTDTA
-729 AA
+729 A

>member
-13 SPSDLAERITQKLK
+13 SPSDLAERLTQKLK
-27 EGWQPYGSALISTA
+27 EGWQPFGSPVAITPYTLMQAIA
-41 GYGAEFIQPVVS
+41 AEGDVTTPVAVTGNEGEAVAVS
-53 EGSISSPE
+53 A
-61 EPGNRPTTSAPSV
+61 TSD
-74 APEYYYVI
+74 PEYYFVVV
-82 ALAGQ
+82 LAGQ

-96 LPLPD
+96 LPLPETYD
-101 TFDSPDPRIKQ
+101 RPDPRIKQ

-121 GGAACKYNDII
+121 GGVACKYNDII

-207 ASENSTRW
+207 ASENSARW

-235 NPKNVLFAVVWMQ
+235 NPKNVLFTVVWMQ

-253 GGTPVNH
+253 GGTPANH

-267 VDKFR
+267 VDTFR
-272 ADLADMAGQCVG
+272 ADLTDMAGQCVG

-356 SKWRDSSATW
+356 SKWCDSSATW

-376 SWARRTTYF
+376 T
-385 WKQKN
+385 
-390 ESTYQTVYGSYK
+390 
-402 NKTEKNIHFVP
+402 
-413 FMTDENGVNVPTNKP
+413 
-428 EEDPD
+428 
-433 IPGIGYYGSKWRDSS
+433 
-448 ATWTSQDRASHFSSW
+448 W

-471 RLATAILRHAGRV
+471 RLATAILVHAGRT
-484 ALNAGASSTVSE
+484 AEFITGKQPDM
-496 VRPSSP
+496 VRPTVP
-502 SGAEATGVT
+502 SGEGPEREAEAPVSNR
-511 TLLSYLA
+511 TLMSLLA
-518 SESEGS
+518 SGEDLAS
-524 LKVQGWSASG
+524 QGWRYYHKPAG
-534 GRAEVVSD
+534 GDSVNKNIAEAVVSD
-542 AEGTGGKAV
+542 AGATGGKALQLN
-551 KLTKEAGKSSW
+551 KPENHIW
-562 VLEYAAG
+562 FLEHDAAG
-569 NGAALLQKGG
+569 QGAELLKKGG
-579 QIRCRFKVSGALA
+579 RVSVRFKLPGSLVPNQFALGI
-592 ANQYV
+592 
-597 MAFYW
+597 YW
-602 PVSSLPQG
+602 QLSSLPEG
-610 VALTGDGG
+610 VTLSGEG
-618 NNLLAAFYIQT
+618 NDMLMSFFLQT
-629 DAKDLN
+629 DTTNLN
-635 VMYHNAKVATNNL
+635 AMHHRKPNAKL
-648 KLGTFG
+648 DTFG
-654 AFDNEWHMLAFRF
+654 VFDNGWHTLAFEF
-667 AGNNSLQV
+667 AGNNSIQV
-675 TPVIDGQDGT
+675 TPVLDEKRGAA
-685 PFTLTQSP
+685 FTLVKSP
-693 VSAFAA
+693 ASGAA
-699 DKLHVTDITRNAT
+699 DKLQLTDISKSAT
-712 YPVLIDSIAVE
+712 YTLLIDSIAVE
-723 VNNADA
+723 VNSTDTA
-729 AA
+729 A

>member
-1 MAFKHYDVVRAA
+1 
-13 SPSDLAERITQKLK
+13 
-27 EGWQPYGSALISTA
+27 
-41 GYGAEFIQPVVS
+41 
-53 EGSISSPE
+53 
-61 EPGNRPTTSAPSV
+61 
-74 APEYYYVI
+74 
-82 ALAGQ
+82 
-87 SNGMSYGEG
+87 
-96 LPLPD
+96 
-101 TFDSPDPRIKQ
+101 IKQ

-376 SWARRTTYF
+376 T
-385 WKQKN
+385 
-390 ESTYQTVYGSYK
+390 
-402 NKTEKNIHFVP
+402 
-413 FMTDENGVNVPTNKP
+413 
-428 EEDPD
+428 
-433 IPGIGYYGSKWRDSS
+433 
-448 ATWTSQDRASHFSSW
+448 W

-471 RLATAILRHAGRV
+471 RLATAILVHVGRTAEFITGKQPDMV
-484 ALNAGASSTVSE
+484 KPTV
-496 VRPSSP
+496 P
-502 SGAEATGVT
+502 SGEGPEREAEAPVSNR
-511 TLLSYLA
+511 TLMSLLA
-518 SESEGS
+518 SGEDLAS
-524 LKVQGWSASG
+524 QGWRYYHKPAG
-534 GRAEVVSD
+534 GDSVNKNIAEAVVSD
-542 AEGTGGKAV
+542 AGATGGKALQLN
-551 KLTKEAGKSSW
+551 KPENHIW
-562 VLEYAAG
+562 FLEHDAAG
-569 NGAALLQKGG
+569 QGAELLKKGG
-579 QIRCRFKVSGALA
+579 RVSVRFKLPGSLVPNQFALGI
-592 ANQYV
+592 
-597 MAFYW
+597 YW
-602 PVSSLPQG
+602 QLSSLPEG
-610 VALTGDGG
+610 VTLSGEG
-618 NNLLAAFYIQT
+618 NDMLMSFFLQT
-629 DAKDLN
+629 DTTNLN
-635 VMYHNAKVATNNL
+635 AMHHRKPNAKL
-648 KLGTFG
+648 DTFG
-654 AFDNEWHMLAFRF
+654 VFDNGWHTLAFEF
-667 AGNNSLQV
+667 AGNNSIQV
-675 TPVIDGQDGT
+675 TPVLDEKRGAA
-685 PFTLTQSP
+685 FTLVKSP
-693 VSAFAA
+693 ASGAA
-699 DKLHVTDITRNAT
+699 DKLQLTDISKSAT
-712 YPVLIDSIAVE
+712 YTLLIDSIAVE
-723 VNNADA
+723 VNSTDTAV
-729 AA
+729 

>member
-1 MAFKHYDVVRAA
+1 MTFKHYDVVRAA
-13 SPSDLAERITQKLK
+13 SPSDLAERLTQKLK
-27 EGWQPYGSALISTA
+27 EGWQPFGSPVAITPYTLMQAIA
-41 GYGAEFIQPVVS
+41 AEGDVTTPVAVTGNEGEAVAVS
-53 EGSISSPE
+53 A
-61 EPGNRPTTSAPSV
+61 TSD
-74 APEYYYVI
+74 PEYYFVVV
-82 ALAGQ
+82 LAGQ

-96 LPLPD
+96 LPLPETYD
-101 TFDSPDPRIKQ
+101 RPDPRIKQ

-376 SWARRTTYF
+376 T
-385 WKQKN
+385 
-390 ESTYQTVYGSYK
+390 
-402 NKTEKNIHFVP
+402 
-413 FMTDENGVNVPTNKP
+413 
-428 EEDPD
+428 
-433 IPGIGYYGSKWRDSS
+433 
-448 ATWTSQDRASHFSSW
+448 W

-471 RLATAILRHAGRV
+471 RLATAILVHAGRI
-484 ALNAGASSTVSE
+484 AEFITGKQPDM
-496 VRPSSP
+496 VRPTVP
-502 SGAEATGVT
+502 SGEGPEIEAEAPASKR
-511 TLLSYLA
+511 TLMSLLA
-518 SESEGS
+518 SGEDLAS
-524 LKVQGWSASG
+524 QGWRYYHKPAG
-534 GRAEVVSD
+534 GDSVNKNIAEAVVSD
-542 AEGTGGKAV
+542 AGATGGKALQLN
-551 KLTKEAGKSSW
+551 KPENHIW
-562 VLEYAAG
+562 FLEHDAAG
-569 NGAALLQKGG
+569 QGAELLKKGG
-579 QIRCRFKVSGALA
+579 RVSVRFKLPGSLVPNQFALGI
-592 ANQYV
+592 
-597 MAFYW
+597 YW
-602 PVSSLPQG
+602 QLSSLPEG
-610 VALTGDGG
+610 VMLSGEG
-618 NNLLAAFYIQT
+618 NDMLMSFFLQT
-629 DAKDLN
+629 DTTNLN
-635 VMYHNAKVATNNL
+635 AMHHRKPNAKL
-648 KLGTFG
+648 DTFG
-654 AFDNEWHMLAFRF
+654 VFDNGWHTLAFEF
-667 AGNNSLQV
+667 AGNNSIQV
-675 TPVIDGQDGT
+675 TPVLDEKRGAA
-685 PFTLTQSP
+685 FTLVKSP
-693 VSAFAA
+693 ASGAA
-699 DKLHVTDITRNAT
+699 DKLQLNDISRSAT
-712 YPVLIDSIAVE
+712 YTLLIDSIAVE
-723 VNNADA
+723 VNSTDTVA
-729 AA
+729 